1 MFNEFRQKLFVFEL
15 ANMNLSI
22 LKKEKVMKAYLNLED
37 FEIQDH
43 WSHGQYV
50 TIPNQN
56 RWPCLL
62 EVKEDIKLDDRE
74 RLEIVPTE

>member
-43 WSHGQYV
+43 WSHG
-50 TIPNQN
+50 
-56 RWPCLL
+56 
-62 EVKEDIKLDDRE
+62 
-74 RLEIVPTE
+74 